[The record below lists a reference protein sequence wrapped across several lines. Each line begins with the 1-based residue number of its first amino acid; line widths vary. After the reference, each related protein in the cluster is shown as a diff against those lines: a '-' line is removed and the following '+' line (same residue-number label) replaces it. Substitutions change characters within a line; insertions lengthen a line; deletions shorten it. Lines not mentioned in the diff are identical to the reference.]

1 MLDSRTTRLRL
12 ALFGGAALL
21 SLPATVAGQ
30 AFVQADAAFAL
41 IPKAAPPPPA
51 PPPAKSGGGGGGID
65 VLALLGLA
73 AAGMARVLRFRRR
86 VLI

>member
-1 MLDSRTTRLRL
+1 VKPTSVGTQTYSLTC
-12 ALFGGAALL
+12 ANGAG
-21 SLPATVAGQ
+21 SSPATSVVLSVTA
-30 AFVQADAAFAL
+30 V
-41 IPKAAPPPPA
+41 
-51 PPPAKSGGGGGGID
+51 PAKSGGGGGGID